1 MSFFDRNKPSG
12 KSASQPAAP
21 GPTTPSPAAPGAGGS
36 DSELDARGL
45 NCPLPILRAKK
56 ALNELT
62 EGQILRVVATD
73 PGSIKDFE
81 AFAKQTGNELVESG
95 EEGGEFIFKIKKM
108 G

>member
-1 MSFFDRNKPSG
+1 MSLFDHNKPSG
-12 KSASQPAAP
+12 KSASASQP
-21 GPTTPSPAAPGAGGS
+21 TVPGAGGS

-56 ALNELT
+56 ALNDLT
-62 EGQILRVVATD
+62 AGQILRVVATD

-81 AFAKQTGNELVESG
+81 AFAKQTGNELIESG
-95 EEGGEFIFKIKKM
+95 EEGGEFIFKIKKT